1 MQKFISILFLLLLLL
16 VDEHVGQLTYAQTLM
31 DEHFS
36 LWSSIIEV
44 YFRYMGV
51 IFEPYFSFEVIS
63 YVTTC
68 SSHFDQIV
76 LTLCQLIFN
85 RLSFGL
91 LSVFLLL
98 HAPARIRTNQ
108 FTNHSIVCDTDIG
121 CNPITKRRRERER
134 NDVLTQP
141 TSLSLSPALYIYIS
155 VHCTSC
161 RSFPRI
167 QYGM

>member
-1 MQKFISILFLLLLLL
+1 MQKFISILFLLLLLLLLL

-121 CNPITKRRRERER
+121 CNPITKRGRERETTCSLNR
-134 NDVLTQP
+134 P
-141 TSLSLSPALYIYIS
+141 LSLFLPLSTYI
-155 VHCTSC
+155 
-161 RSFPRI
+161 
-167 QYGM
+167 